1 MSELY
6 AAAPDSYCY
15 PNSTVLRNN
24 FDIHDAQ
31 LLADV
36 ESLYSQKRLTELYT
50 DHNPV
55 AGRFGFTHLSRIHRF
70 IFQDMY
76 PWAGQIRTVRIH
88 KDQTT
93 FAYPEHIHSEAT
105 RIFSALR
112 RDQFLRKLSLPVLT
126 DRLTWYV
133 AELNVLHPFREGN
146 GRALRAFLR
155 ALLLQQN
162 LLLRFEQLEPEEWLK
177 ASIAAYAGDHLLKMN
192 ALLSRIIVPLK

>member
-6 AAAPDSYCY
+6 AASPDPYCY
-15 PNSTVLRNN
+15 PNSNVLRNN
-24 FDIHDAQ
+24 FDIRDEQ
-31 LLADV
+31 LLKDV
-36 ESLYSQKRLTELYT
+36 DSLYSQKRLTELYT
-50 DHNPV
+50 DHPV

-70 IFQDMY
+70 IFQDLY

-105 RIFSALR
+105 RIFGELR
-112 RDQFLRKLSLPVLT
+112 RDQFLRKLSSPDLT

-162 LLLRFEQLEPEEWLK
+162 RLLRFEQLEPEEWLK
-177 ASIAAYAGDHLLKMN
+177 ASIAAYVGDLSKMN